1 MAVAIAAEHVMDILQ
16 LEVQTAYLQ
25 SPVEEDV
32 YVKPSPGYESLGNA
46 MKQKNYSMAYVNQ
59 AKIGS
64 EQSIT
69 RWRTT
74 DSYQLGRTHAFVCT
88 DQMRAWSCF
97 SYMPT
102 MLYW

>member
-46 MKQKNYSMAYVNQ
+46 MKQKN
-59 AKIGS
+59 
-64 EQSIT
+64 
-69 RWRTT
+69 
-74 DSYQLGRTHAFVCT
+74 
-88 DQMRAWSCF
+88 
-97 SYMPT
+97 
-102 MLYW
+102 